1 MKKVQINQLMPG
13 VFEVT
18 PWQQGKGQDLAPVI
32 RMLEE
37 KIKLMELNQS
47 A

>member
-1 MKKVQINQLMPG
+1 MKDVQVKQLMSG
-13 VFEVT
+13 VYGVSSK
-18 PWQQGKGQDLAPVI
+18 QQGKGQDLTPVI

-37 KIKLMELNQS
+37 KIKQMEMIQS

>member
-1 MKKVQINQLMPG
+1 MTNVQINQLMPG

-18 PWQQGKGQDLAPVI
+18 PKQPGKGQDLTPVI
-32 RMLEE
+32 RVLEE
-37 KIKLMELNQS
+37 KIKQMELIQS

>member
-1 MKKVQINQLMPG
+1 MKDVQINQLMPG

-18 PWQQGKGQDLAPVI
+18 PKQQGKGKDLTPVI
-32 RMLEE
+32 RVLEE
-37 KIKLMELNQS
+37 KIKQMEMIQS